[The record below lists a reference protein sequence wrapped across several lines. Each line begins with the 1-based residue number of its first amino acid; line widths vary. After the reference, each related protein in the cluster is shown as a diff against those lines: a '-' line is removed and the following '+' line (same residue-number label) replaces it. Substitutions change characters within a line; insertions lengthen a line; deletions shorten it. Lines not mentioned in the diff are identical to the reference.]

1 MFPIANLITN
11 KVSLDQLIILLVLYE
26 MFILLIIFRI
36 YLNINKI
43 NFKKNPYNLR
53 KRN

>member
-1 MFPIANLITN
+1 MFPITN
-11 KVSLDQLIILLVLYE
+11 KISLDQLFILLVVYK
-26 MFILLIIFRI
+26 MFILLIIFKI

-53 KRN
+53 KKY